1 MGFLAGFGDRDI
13 KILRRGYCY
22 KISLVPEP
30 FYAEVHA
37 PGYAEGLSVYHN
49 PRAKIPLPPHAFPG
63 AAHITPAAMAESS
76 AISRP
81 STGSDQR
88 PTSLFR
94 PSTERG
100 KPR

>member
-1 MGFLAGFGDRDI
+1 M
-13 KILRRGYCY
+13 LRRGYCY

-63 AAHITPAAMAESS
+63 AAHITPAAMAES
-76 AISRP
+76 
-81 STGSDQR
+81 
-88 PTSLFR
+88 
-94 PSTERG
+94 
-100 KPR
+100 